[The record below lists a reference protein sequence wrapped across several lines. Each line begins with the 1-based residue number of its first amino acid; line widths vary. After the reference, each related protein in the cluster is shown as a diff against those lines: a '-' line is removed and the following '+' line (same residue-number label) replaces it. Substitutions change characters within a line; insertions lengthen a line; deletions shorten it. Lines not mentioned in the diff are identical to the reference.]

1 MGLNNYIELFIYMLG
16 SFLIGYGFAYYYYKQ
31 KFDKLNSSFG
41 ARHIDDKLEEVVIG
55 KINAKKTFE
64 RGGKEVEENR
74 QSQIDF
80 FVEEPIIKPKANNKK
95 KPPKK
100 A

>member
-64 RGGKEVEENR
+64 RGGKE
-74 QSQIDF
+74 
-80 FVEEPIIKPKANNKK
+80 EPIIKPKANNKK